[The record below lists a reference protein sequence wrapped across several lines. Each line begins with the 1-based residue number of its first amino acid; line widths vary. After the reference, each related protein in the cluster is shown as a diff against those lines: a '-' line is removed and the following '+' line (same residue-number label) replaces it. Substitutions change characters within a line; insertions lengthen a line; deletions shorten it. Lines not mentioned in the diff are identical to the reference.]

1 MRTTKRRQSAIEKA
15 LLEMPAEDSREF
27 LRMASFNAPYQD
39 LQEFLKERGIEVPIT
54 LIARWFR
61 YNAPSGSQAI
71 IIEELSAEW
80 QNLNPTKAM
89 RLIAG
94 INLKLILR
102 LNESI
107 NPQIEE
113 ASPATK
119 LTNLV
124 ELLKEQRQL
133 LTELKIQQLN
143 LDTEGVYLSG
153 MINLKDET
161 LGLLKDSPSKDI
173 VESALTTALEKI
185 RQNMTQP

>member
-80 QNLNPTKAM
+80 ENLNPTKAM

-133 LTELKIQQLN
+133 LTELKFQQLN

-161 LGLLKDSPSKDI
+161 LNLLKDSPSKDI
-173 VESALTTALEKI
+173 VEAALTAALEKI